1 MDPAKLSLGQFT
13 AAVFREQGLAE
24 VPTPVQLQL
33 LDYLENGPK
42 RRILAAFRGV
52 GKSTLSAIYVAWRM
66 ARNHDEK
73 VLILSASASRAEA
86 MAVWIA
92 RLFIDTP
99 WLNHLAPDTQAGR
112 YSKIAFDVGCC
123 RYIEQSHS
131 VRASGVTGQITG
143 SRASIILAD
152 DIETPQSSLTQTQ
165 REKLRSV
172 ITELN
177 AILKPGEESEIL
189 LLGTPHSATE
199 SIYFHLHRMLSFSM
213 RIWPAR
219 VPQTEEPYNACLAP
233 LVRARMGTDTGRPT
247 DTRFTDEEL
256 RTRELSMSPLAWRL
270 QYMVDATMSDQ
281 EKYPLKCGDLMVT
294 TIDQTLPE
302 IVSHSRVRANKLV
315 DLPCCGLAH
324 DSTYYSPHTMEGAVD
339 VGDVPTVMAIDP
351 SAGGADEFAWAIL
364 KAWGGNYYLMHVG
377 GRRGGVNE
385 TFWRKLAKLAKA
397 HHVNQVL
404 VESNFG
410 GLEVW
415 AQTFK
420 PYLREIKAECS
431 FEGIRSN
438 MRKEVRIIDTLAPVL
453 QTHRMVIDRRVIEDD
468 YKVVQS
474 ATTDRELSYSVFYQ
488 MSRLTQERGAL
499 YHDDRLDCW
508 AMAVAYFQEQAALD
522 QKIQHEDRRLEL
534 LLASFEDDLGNVL
547 MTPDRLALGLTLE
560 QARKADAGAAGASF
574 ISRMRPGRRG

>member
-1 MDPAKLSLGQFT
+1 LDPANLSLGQFT

-66 ARNHDEK
+66 ARNYDEK

-99 WLNHLAPDTQAGR
+99 WLNHLAPDTQSGR

-233 LVRARMGTDTGRPT
+233 LVRGRMTTDVGRPT

-302 IVSHSRVRANKLV
+302 IVTHSRVRANKLV

-324 DSTYYSPHTMEGAVD
+324 DSTYYSPHTMEGSIDVD
-339 VGDVPTVMAIDP
+339 DVPTVMAIDP

-364 KAWGGNYYLMHVG
+364 KAWGGNYFLMNVG

-385 TFWRKLAKLAKA
+385 TFWRHLAKLAKT

-453 QTHRMVIDRRVIEDD
+453 QTHRMVIDRRVIEAD

-499 YHDDRLDCW
+499 FHDDRLDCW
-508 AMAVAYFQEQAALD
+508 AMAVAWFQEQSALD
-522 QKIQHEDRRLEL
+522 QKIQHEDRRMEI
-534 LLASFEDDLGNVL
+534 LLASFEDEMGNVL
-547 MTPDRLALGLTLE
+547 MTPDRLALGLTIE

-574 ISRMRPGRRG
+574 VSRMRPGRRG